1 MTQLK
6 RNEKSALIFTLLILI
21 TATGIVMVHAQSPV
35 IVVNPSPAIIKA
47 DGQTHNIIVVS
58 LETENG
64 EPYIAPRNTPV
75 HITSSNL
82 NVGTP
87 DEFITIPEGKS
98 YAKAVFTTRTS
109 SGITIITAS
118 SPGCITGS
126 EYLQVSQSNVNAQ
139 LSVYA
144 TPRHQPNVIGET
156 GKVYVQIT
164 DNLGLPLTA
173 SEDVEITLTSSNHSL
188 ITVTQNLTIPKGSN
202 YASTEFL
209 VSGTLTGE
217 VFVSAQ
223 AQGYT
228 PGTDQI
234 IVFEQAPFPER
245 VALFFSPDVLLS
257 DGKSHTAVTVQLQD
271 NDGSPVRATED
282 TVVYLSSSNTNV
294 ATIDETVTISEDSFK
309 TSANIT
315 CYTENGETII
325 SATSPGVA
333 PSSETLTV
341 QGQVPSIIEL
351 YIFPSILVADGTEN
365 DIITVQFLD
374 DEGNPVLARTDT
386 EVYLTSTNPTVG
398 DVPNSV
404 YIRQGNTYATAEFA
418 STGIEGNTN
427 ILASLMGVIPSEKP
441 IQTVTK
447 GMNITLSTPSTI
459 MINQTFTVQ
468 VELTSNG
475 LPVPGAEIEWTAL
488 GGVILSEDT
497 ETDDDGIAQAEIIQK
512 YDTLR
517 LKASASKT
525 GYEPN
530 EAQKN
535 IQIAQN
541 IETDELTITVFGRQ
555 VQVFHILIGLAILIA
570 LILGAYVYIKYRST
584 KEDEPEDLEIYS

>member
-1 MTQLK
+1 M
-6 RNEKSALIFTLLILI
+6 I

-35 IVVNPSPAIIKA
+35 IIVNPSPAIIKA

-64 EPYIAPRNTPV
+64 EPYIAPRDTPV

-87 DEFITIPEGKS
+87 DEFITILEGKS
-98 YAKAVFTTRTS
+98 YAKATFTTRTS

-118 SPGCITGS
+118 SPGYITGS
-126 EYLQVSQSNVNAQ
+126 EYLQVSRSNINAK
-139 LSVYA
+139 LVVYA
-144 TPRHQPNVIGET
+144 TPGYQPNVVGET
-156 GKVYVQIT
+156 GKVFVQIT

-209 VSGTLTGE
+209 VSGTLSGE
-217 VFVSAQ
+217 VFISAQ

-228 PGTDQI
+228 PGSDQVV
-234 IVFEQAPFPER
+234 VFEQAPFPEH

-257 DGKSHTAVTVQLQD
+257 DGQTHTAVTVQLQD
-271 NDGSPVRATED
+271 NDGSPVRAAED
-282 TVVYLSSSNTNV
+282 TVVYLSSSNTNI
-294 ATIDETVTISEDSFK
+294 ATIDETVTISKDSFK
-309 TSANIT
+309 TSANVT
-315 CYTENGETII
+315 SYTENGETII
-325 SATSPGVA
+325 SATSPGVT
-333 PSSETLTV
+333 PSSETLTI
-341 QGQVPSIIEL
+341 QGQVPSIVEL
-351 YIFPSILVADGTEN
+351 YIFPTILVADGTEN

-374 DEGNPVLARTDT
+374 DEGNPVSARTDT

-404 YIRQGNTYATAEFA
+404 FIRQGNSYATSEFT
-418 STGIEGNTN
+418 STGLEGETN
-427 ILASLMGVIPSEKP
+427 ILASLMGVIPSEKT

-447 GMNITLSTPSTI
+447 GMNITLSTPTTI

-468 VELTSNG
+468 VQLISNG

-488 GGVILSEDT
+488 GGVILSEET
-497 ETDDDGIAQAEIIQK
+497 ETDDEGIARAEIIQK

-517 LKASASKT
+517 LKATASKT

-535 IQIAQN
+535 IQIAQD
-541 IETDELTITVFGRQ
+541 IDTDELTINIFGRQ
-555 VQVFHILIGLAILIA
+555 VLVFHILIGLAVLIA

>member
-1 MTQLK
+1 
-6 RNEKSALIFTLLILI
+6 
-21 TATGIVMVHAQSPV
+21 
-35 IVVNPSPAIIKA
+35 
-47 DGQTHNIIVVS
+47 
-58 LETENG
+58 
-64 EPYIAPRNTPV
+64 
-75 HITSSNL
+75 
-82 NVGTP
+82 
-87 DEFITIPEGKS
+87 
-98 YAKAVFTTRTS
+98 
-109 SGITIITAS
+109 
-118 SPGCITGS
+118 
-126 EYLQVSQSNVNAQ
+126 
-139 LSVYA
+139 
-144 TPRHQPNVIGET
+144 
-156 GKVYVQIT
+156 
-164 DNLGLPLTA
+164 
-173 SEDVEITLTSSNHSL
+173 
-188 ITVTQNLTIPKGSN
+188 
-202 YASTEFL
+202 
-209 VSGTLTGE
+209 
-217 VFVSAQ
+217 
-223 AQGYT
+223 
-228 PGTDQI
+228 
-234 IVFEQAPFPER
+234 
-245 VALFFSPDVLLS
+245 
-257 DGKSHTAVTVQLQD
+257 
-271 NDGSPVRATED
+271 
-282 TVVYLSSSNTNV
+282 
-294 ATIDETVTISEDSFK
+294 
-309 TSANIT
+309 
-315 CYTENGETII
+315 
-325 SATSPGVA
+325 
-333 PSSETLTV
+333 
-341 QGQVPSIIEL
+341 

-404 YIRQGNTYATAEFA
+404 YIRQGNSYAIAEFT

-468 VELTSNG
+468 VQLTSNG

-497 ETDDDGIAQAEIIQK
+497 ETDDEGIAQAEIIQK